1 YLGIVLVVGGMWAVR
16 GQRPRRLTAAGSA
29 AALAGL
35 VLVLDLSGGGPV
47 QPVGFLWGLG
57 AAVGLAGYFIVS
69 ARTDT
74 GLPPVVLASAGMA
87 VGTLVLVV
95 VGLVGPHPLRATFGD
110 VVLGDHRTSWLVPVA
125 GLSLVA
131 AVVAYVSGIAA
142 ARILDARLASFVG
155 LTEVLFAILI
165 AWWVLAELP
174 TAVQLAGGALIVVG
188 VALVRLDELRPGP
201 AGSGRRGGRWGRP
214 GPPAREP
221 AARGAPDRP
230 RSRRWSLIQS
240 AADDLLLDLCGAAV
254 DRLHRAV
261 QPRLRARVLQH
272 VAVAA
277 VQLHAPVGDLVLQL
291 GGPPLAHRGVD
302 RAQPARVQLAD
313 AVVDEGTRDGDLCGQ
328 LGRSDEHTPE

>member
-1 YLGIVLVVGGMWAVR
+1 MRQGSAVTGFVLALLSAVTFATSGTFARSLLDAGWSAEAAVVARVGIAALVLAAPAAWSLRGRWRLLRRNLGGVAAFGLLGVAAAQACFFNAVEYLPVGVALLLEYLGIVLVVGWMWAVR

-201 AGSGRRGGRWGRP
+201 AGTARPRAGRP
-214 GPPAREP
+214 R
-221 AARGAPDRP
+221 RP
-230 RSRRWSLIQS
+230 R
-240 AADDLLLDLCGAAV
+240 
-254 DRLHRAV
+254 
-261 QPRLRARVLQH
+261 P
-272 VAVAA
+272 
-277 VQLHAPVGDLVLQL
+277 APVAEAVTDPV
-291 GGPPLAHRGVD
+291 RG
-302 RAQPARVQLAD
+302 
-313 AVVDEGTRDGDLCGQ
+313 
-328 LGRSDEHTPE
+328 